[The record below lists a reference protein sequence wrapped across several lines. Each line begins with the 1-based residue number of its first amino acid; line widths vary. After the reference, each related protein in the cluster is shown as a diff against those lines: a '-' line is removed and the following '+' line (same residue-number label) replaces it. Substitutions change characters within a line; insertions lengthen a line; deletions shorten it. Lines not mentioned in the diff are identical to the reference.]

1 MSDIRSFS
9 RRRWEVADLAQD
21 LQAHIAADPLVH
33 NLFHG
38 ATTLDQVVNLLTR
51 LVLAEDPAL
60 LREQEPDQGTLLQ
73 MLSIGFR
80 LMVIKSL
87 EQEPLT
93 QPEHLVCLLARHFA
107 AKTYEPPLA
116 EAYQGIAGQI
126 LGLFDQWD
134 TQMRRQR
141 GGQRNMMRHR

>member
-21 LQAHIAADPLVH
+21 LQSHIASDPLVH

-38 ATTLDQVVNLLTR
+38 ATSLDQVVNLLTN

-60 LREQEPDQGTLLQ
+60 LREQELDEGSLLQ

-87 EQEPLT
+87 DQGPLSQT
-93 QPEHLVCLLARHFA
+93 EHLVCLLARHYA
-107 AKTYEPPLA
+107 AKEYEPPLQ
-116 EAYQGIAGQI
+116 EGYQAIAGQI
-126 LGLFDQWD
+126 LGLYEQWD
-134 TQMRRQR
+134 AQMRQQR
-141 GGQRNMMRHR
+141 SAQRNMMRNS